1 MCLSGSLLHTHLLRL
16 MRPGLFLQGDK
27 ISCDVSEL
35 VPQCDSQKEQT
46 APSIFFFF
54 KAYLFSPDLLSF
66 VDFFTPVADS
76 ASHLSAV
83 CAFFHD
89 R

>member
-1 MCLSGSLLHTHLLRL
+1 MCLNGSLLHMHLLRL

-46 APSIFFFF
+46 APSICFFFRPISF
-54 KAYLFSPDLLSF
+54 LLIYF
-66 VDFFTPVADS
+66 LLLIFTPVADS